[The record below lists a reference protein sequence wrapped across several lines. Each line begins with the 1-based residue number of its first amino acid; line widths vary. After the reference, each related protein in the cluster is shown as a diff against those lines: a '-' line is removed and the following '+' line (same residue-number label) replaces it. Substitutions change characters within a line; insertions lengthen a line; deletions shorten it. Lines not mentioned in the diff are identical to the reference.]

1 LKNWAGRLAFRRC
14 AGFDVDGHC
23 REEMV
28 IACAMLFAVTRLQP
42 ALFRNEHCRFTTWR
56 WGRVLAVLPSLGLM
70 TKPVLTA

>member
-1 LKNWAGRLAFRRC
+1 
-14 AGFDVDGHC
+14 
-23 REEMV
+23 MV